1 MKKLG
6 RAGSTFGTVVAAA
19 VVLTIATT
27 GGAVAGGLITS
38 KQIKN
43 DTIKSVDVK
52 DGSLAG
58 ADVADFS
65 LSNQDVGVLWAQV
78 NADGTLANSSGG
90 VSSSHVGTG
99 KYQIDWGRNTQSCAF
114 VATQGE
120 DGVGSAPGAIVG
132 VTDRSGNPQG
142 TYLTTRDAAGSLVDE
157 AVRSWR
163 CADRPSQ
170 HEGCSRAQALLTS
183 IRAEQASAIA
193 ASSTDRRGSGTGT
206 NAPATRWA
214 VDRRRGSSRTVLTAA
229 WSPPTTRT
237 GTCET
242 IRAAWSAAASYA
254 ARAWL
259 SRRRANR
266 CWLWPP
272 ALVRPCT
279 CRWPTLESTTWS
291 PTSRATA
298 NPPLRT
304 SRIPQSAGGSHA
316 AASASTV
323 GSATAAPNGASATKV
338 DPSSAVPANDPS
350 TNNSAVAP
358 CRASKFSTHRR
369 TRSRGTRTT
378 VTDRTLA
385 G

>member
-52 DGSLAG
+52 DGSLTGTDVADGSLGGTDLADGSVSG
-58 ADVADFS
+58 ADVADSSLTGTDVADFS

-157 AVRSWR
+157 AV
-163 CADRPSQ
+163 Q
-170 HEGCSRAQALLTS
+170 VL
-183 IRAEQASAIA
+183 
-193 ASSTDRRGSGTGT
+193 
-206 NAPATRWA
+206 A
-214 VDRRRGSSRTVLTAA
+214 V
-229 WSPPTTRT
+229 
-237 GTCET
+237 C
-242 IRAAWSAAASYA
+242 
-254 ARAWL
+254 
-259 SRRRANR
+259 
-266 CWLWPP
+266 
-272 ALVRPCT
+272 
-279 CRWPTLESTTWS
+279 
-291 PTSRATA
+291 
-298 NPPLRT
+298 
-304 SRIPQSAGGSHA
+304 
-316 AASASTV
+316 
-323 GSATAAPNGASATKV
+323 
-338 DPSSAVPANDPS
+338 
-350 TNNSAVAP
+350 
-358 CRASKFSTHRR
+358 
-369 TRSRGTRTT
+369 
-378 VTDRTLA
+378 
-385 G
+385 